1 MHVLMIGLDTALI
14 TEPEGSSR
22 QRHLAYAE
30 RAGQITIVTYTPPGL
45 GGPLALSPRLTVIP
59 TNSRNRALFPL
70 DAYRLAVQAARQ
82 TPVDLITTQDPFSTG
97 LVGLWLRRRLRVP
110 LLVQNHSY
118 YFGNAAWRAE
128 HPLRNRLFEVL
139 GRQVVRQADFY
150 RAVNRQERDN
160 ALALGLPPERA
171 AILPLGTASARFTTP
186 IPAETLRAKR
196 AALGLRDEHKVVLWV
211 GYAAKVKRL
220 PVLLEVFQRVAT
232 QEPDARLL
240 LVGSVAHAD
249 PDLPAL
255 AATLGIGERVIFAGS
270 VGYDDLP
277 PYYALASVYAHTS
290 AYEGAPRVLMEA
302 GAAGLPLVGMDRV
315 AVNEIIEDGV
325 NGYLVPDLDLDGMAA
340 RIVELLRDPAQ
351 ARALGE
357 TARRLALERYPT
369 DRYLESWVSLWELAI
384 RLGKRTA

>member
-1 MHVLMIGLDTALI
+1 MHVLMIGLDATLI

-59 TNSRNRALFPL
+59 TNSRSRALFPL
-70 DAYRLAVQAARQ
+70 DAYRLAARVARQ

-97 LVGLWLRRRLRVP
+97 LVGLWLRRKLRVP

-139 GRQVVRQADFY
+139 GRYVVRRADFY

-171 AILPLGTASARFTTP
+171 TILPLGTASPRFAIPPSAKVVQARRT
-186 IPAETLRAKR
+186 
-196 AALGLRDEHKVVLWV
+196 ALGLSAEHKVILWV

-220 PVLLEVFQRVAT
+220 PVLLEVFRRVAA

-240 LVGSVAHAD
+240 LVGSMAYAD
-249 PDLPAL
+249 PDLPTL
-255 AATLGIGERVIFAGS
+255 AADLGIGDRVIFAGP

-290 AYEGAPRVLMEA
+290 AYEGIGRVLMEA
-302 GAAGLPLVGMDRV
+302 GAAGLPLVGMDCV
-315 AVNEIIEDGV
+315 AVNEIIEHGV
-325 NGYLVPDLDLDGMAA
+325 NGYLVPDMNLDGMAA
-340 RIVELLRDPAQ
+340 RIVELLRNPAQ

-357 TARRLALERYPT
+357 TARRLALERYPA
-369 DRYLESWVSLWELAI
+369 DRYLESWVSLWEQAI
-384 RLGKRTA
+384 RLGRRYP